1 MEEMQVCSKAVYDI
15 LVAFNNLPS
24 LSEQEEVLDVIYDAL
39 HKKVI
44 LEMMADSVITGQE
57 RTIQDLNAEVKEL
70 KAENQDLQAIVKAK
84 KEAIV
89 QLEQAGT
96 RKRWKN
102 TKKGLLIIIINL
114 KHYLGDSWETIFPA
128 GCKGVDEFLQK
139 IDNEGIIHQ
148 DTWSRYENMVD
159 EDLNQ

>member
-24 LSEQEEVLDVIYDAL
+24 LSEQEEVLDVIYDVL

-44 LEMMADSVITGQE
+44 REVMADSVITGQE
-57 RTIQDLNAEVKEL
+57 RIIQDLNAEVKDL

-96 RKRWKN
+96 RERWKN
-102 TKKGLLIIIINL
+102 VKKGLRIIISNL
-114 KHYLGDSWETIFPA
+114 KHYLGDSWDTIFPA
-128 GCKGVDEFLQK
+128 GCKGVDEFL
-139 IDNEGIIHQ
+139 
-148 DTWSRYENMVD
+148 
-159 EDLNQ
+159 